1 MSSCQ
6 VVGAGAPPVGRRSSA
21 STRVAPATGVRPRPV
36 AAALLLLAALGAA
49 PILATP
55 GAAEAA
61 PVAAREDFFW
71 ITVGADVFAR
81 AAEKLAPLPGW
92 SGGVEFE
99 RFDEHEGVVLT
110 RIPAGAIDALSDLV
124 HTDFRRCGG
133 FVKHESRE
141 EADAAMAR
149 LRAPRAELGTLPFT
163 IDQPTLV
170 GALAGQVSEPQILA
184 TITSLSTLFPNR
196 YHGHHAIHLSANWI
210 RDQWLALAAG
220 RPDVTVQLFSHG
232 GITPQPSVILTI
244 PGSTLADEFVV
255 LGAHQDS
262 IRSGCSISSTPSC
275 VAPGA
280 DDDASGVAVLTEVI
294 RIALANGFQPQRTIQ
309 FMAYAAE
316 EVGLDGSDHIA
327 STYLAN
333 GTDVVAVFQ
342 QDMTA
347 YEGSV
352 NDIYLI
358 SDWTNADLNSFVG
371 DLVDTYQPGLLRGT
385 TACGYGCSDHAPWHD
400 RGFRATFPFEATFGG
415 SNPQIHTIND
425 TVANFGNTAAHA
437 AKFGRLAMAFMIETG
452 IDGPDVGLMPFLDG
466 FETGDTSRW
475 SATTP

>member
-1 MSSCQ
+1 MFSCQ
-6 VVGAGAPPVGRRSSA
+6 VVVAGASPVGRRLSVPA
-21 STRVAPATGVRPRPV
+21 RVASATGAGAGPVV
-36 AAALLLLAALGAA
+36 AALMLLAALGAA

-61 PVAAREDFFW
+61 PAVARDDSFW

-92 SGGVEFE
+92 SGGVELE

-110 RIPAGAIDALSDLV
+110 RIPAGAIDALSELV

-149 LRAPRAELGTLPFT
+149 LRAPRAELGTLPFA

-170 GALAGQVSEPQILA
+170 GAYTGQVQASNILA
-184 TITSLSTLFPNR
+184 TITSLSTGFVNR
-196 YHGHHAIHLSANWI
+196 YHAHPVGTQSANWI
-210 RDQWLALAAG
+210 KDQWTGYAAG
-220 RPDVTVQLFSHG
+220 RPDVTVALFSHG

-244 PGSTLADEFVV
+244 PGSTLPSEYVV

-262 IRSGCSISSTPSC
+262 IRSLCSISSNPGC
-275 VAPGA
+275 DAPGA
-280 DDDASGVAVLTEVI
+280 DDDASGVATLSEVI

-327 STYLAN
+327 ATYFSN
-333 GTDVVAVFQ
+333 GTNVVGVLQ
-342 QDMTA
+342 LDMTA

-358 SDWTNADLNSFVG
+358 SDWTDGDLNAFVS
-371 DLVDTYQPGLLRGT
+371 DLVDTYLPGVSQST
-385 TACGYGCSDHAPWHD
+385 TFCGYACSDHASWD
-400 RGFRATFPFEATFGG
+400 NRGFRAAFPFESAFADYN
-415 SNPQIHTIND
+415 SAIHTAND
-425 TVANFGNTAAHA
+425 TVATFGSTAAHA
-437 AKFGRLAMAFMIETG
+437 AKFARLAAAFLVETG